1 MSNVLDSILKQ
12 YESNKS
18 GTGTEKKKTDLR
30 KYFAP
35 FLPKGES
42 SGERTV
48 RILPPEDGASPF
60 TEAWFHEV
68 QIDGKWQKLYDPG
81 KNDNERS
88 PITEVN
94 EALLMTGSR
103 SQLTNEIIL
112 PSLIKGLNV
121 VADRYYDSTLAYQGG
136 GRELDLEWLIKLN
149 HFATYNLDPNIT
161 FFIDI
166 DPKEAQKRKNQEED
180 RIERAGI
187 DLQARVRNAYIELAQ
202 RFKERYVSIDG
213 NASVNTIHEKIIN
226 EIKMKQLIK

>member
-1 MSNVLDSILKQ
+1 MIRMSISRGIFISF
-12 YESNKS
+12 E
-18 GTGTEKKKTDLR
+18 G
-30 KYFAP
+30 
-35 FLPKGES
+35 
-42 SGERTV
+42 
-48 RILPPEDGASPF
+48 
-60 TEAWFHEV
+60 
-68 QIDGKWQKLYDPG
+68 IDGCGKSTQVKMLVEYLNQSGSETIMVREPG
-81 KNDNERS
+81 GTKISEEIRDILLNRHLDNICDR
-88 PITEVN
+88 T

-112 PSLIKGLNV
+112 PSLKKGLNV

>member
-1 MSNVLDSILKQ
+1 MIRMSISRGIFISF
-12 YESNKS
+12 E
-18 GTGTEKKKTDLR
+18 G
-30 KYFAP
+30 
-35 FLPKGES
+35 
-42 SGERTV
+42 
-48 RILPPEDGASPF
+48 
-60 TEAWFHEV
+60 
-68 QIDGKWQKLYDPG
+68 IDGCGKSTQVKMLVEYLNQSGSETIMVREPG
-81 KNDNERS
+81 GTKISEEIRDILLNRHLDNICDR
-88 PITEVN
+88 T

-112 PSLIKGLNV
+112 PSLKKGLNV

-166 DPKEAQKRKNQEED
+166 DPREAQKRKNQEED

-213 NASVNTIHEKIIN
+213 NASVNTIPVSYTHLTLPTKA
-226 EIKMKQLIK
+226 

>member
-1 MSNVLDSILKQ
+1 MIRMSISRGIFISF
-12 YESNKS
+12 E
-18 GTGTEKKKTDLR
+18 G
-30 KYFAP
+30 
-35 FLPKGES
+35 
-42 SGERTV
+42 
-48 RILPPEDGASPF
+48 
-60 TEAWFHEV
+60 
-68 QIDGKWQKLYDPG
+68 IDGCGKSTQVKMLVEYLNQSGSETIMVREPG
-81 KNDNERS
+81 GTKISEEIRDILLNRHLDNICDRS
-88 PITEVN
+88 

-112 PSLIKGLNV
+112 PSLKKGLNV

>member
-1 MSNVLDSILKQ
+1 MIRMSISRGIFISF
-12 YESNKS
+12 E
-18 GTGTEKKKTDLR
+18 G
-30 KYFAP
+30 
-35 FLPKGES
+35 
-42 SGERTV
+42 
-48 RILPPEDGASPF
+48 
-60 TEAWFHEV
+60 
-68 QIDGKWQKLYDPG
+68 IDGCGKSTQVKMLVEYLNQSGSETIMVREPG
-81 KNDNERS
+81 GTKISEEIRDILLNRHLDNICDR
-88 PITEVN
+88 T

-112 PSLIKGLNV
+112 PSLKKGLNV

-187 DLQARVRNAYIELAQ
+187 DLQARVRNAYVELAQ

-213 NASVNTIHEKIIN
+213 NSSVNTIHEKIIN

>member
-1 MSNVLDSILKQ
+1 MSISRGIFISF
-12 YESNKS
+12 E
-18 GTGTEKKKTDLR
+18 G
-30 KYFAP
+30 
-35 FLPKGES
+35 
-42 SGERTV
+42 
-48 RILPPEDGASPF
+48 
-60 TEAWFHEV
+60 
-68 QIDGKWQKLYDPG
+68 IDGCGKSTQVKMLVEYLNQSGSETIMVREPG
-81 KNDNERS
+81 GTKISEEIRDILLNRHLDNICDR
-88 PITEVN
+88 T

-112 PSLIKGLNV
+112 PSLKKGLNV

-213 NASVNTIHEKIIN
+213 NAPVNTIHEKIIN

>member
-1 MSNVLDSILKQ
+1 MIRMSISRGIFISF
-12 YESNKS
+12 E
-18 GTGTEKKKTDLR
+18 G
-30 KYFAP
+30 
-35 FLPKGES
+35 
-42 SGERTV
+42 
-48 RILPPEDGASPF
+48 
-60 TEAWFHEV
+60 
-68 QIDGKWQKLYDPG
+68 IDGCGKSTQVKMLVEYLNQSGSETIMVREPG
-81 KNDNERS
+81 GTKISEEIRDILLNRHLDNICDR
-88 PITEVN
+88 T

-112 PSLIKGLNV
+112 PSLKKGLNV

-187 DLQARVRNAYIELAQ
+187 DLQARVRNAYVELAQ